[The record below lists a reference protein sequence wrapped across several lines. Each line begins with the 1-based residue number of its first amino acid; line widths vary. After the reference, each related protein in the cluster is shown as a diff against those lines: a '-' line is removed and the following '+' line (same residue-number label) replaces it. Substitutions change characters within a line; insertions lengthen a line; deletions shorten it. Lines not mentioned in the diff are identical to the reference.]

1 MVGSRETGLWLQAQ
15 TIQCIRQRN
24 SPFFPALS
32 VPDIRSKSKVC
43 DQSPLED
50 PCELSIHSGTLQPVP
65 LSGSSKEQPF
75 CLFLCGFFAVYRN
88 GCFLLKNCSV
98 SCWIRLP
105 AYRTFFS
112 HFFPG
117 SLNALVFFQEDYACF
132 PFLAPFCLFTRFL
145 YTCLNSCCGHYH
157 FLCL

>member
-50 PCELSIHSGTLQPVP
+50 PCELSIHSSTLQPVP

-105 AYRTFFS
+105 AYRTNFF
-112 HFFPG
+112 
-117 SLNALVFFQEDYACF
+117 F
-132 PFLAPFCLFTRFL
+132 PFLPRLIECFSFLPRGLCLFSFL
-145 YTCLNSCCGHYH
+145 GS
-157 FLCL
+157 FLSFH